1 MSHRGLRARGRLIT
15 DHLVDAP
22 AAVPSGEPH
31 PTHLPRVVSCEL
43 CGRAG
48 LCGGWVVISVAVGR
62 GRVAGIVL
70 SIGDIT
76 RFPTADHLASH
87 TRTAPLETSSSDH
100 QRHRLNITG
109 NRPLNTAVHTT
120 AACQARDPGPGYY
133 PRKIGEDKTPLKPG
147 KPQTTPHQRPLP
159 THPQRSTT
167 PAKHHHL
174 THKGALEP
182 HPRHGDRQAARRMRA
197 TPNHSGQTAIRA
209 SHRPPRPALARATT
223 VDPVNK

>member
-1 MSHRGLRARGRLIT
+1 MGCGSPEGTDRYRSDQGSLCQKPDTRRGHGRLVSLGFGPPTGSRARGMSHRGLRARGRLIT

-48 LCGGWVVISVAVGR
+48 LCGGWVIISVAVGR

-87 TRTAPLETSSSDH
+87 TRT
-100 QRHRLNITG
+100 
-109 NRPLNTAVHTT
+109 
-120 AACQARDPGPGYY
+120 
-133 PRKIGEDKTPLKPG
+133 
-147 KPQTTPHQRPLP
+147 
-159 THPQRSTT
+159 
-167 PAKHHHL
+167 
-174 THKGALEP
+174 
-182 HPRHGDRQAARRMRA
+182 
-197 TPNHSGQTAIRA
+197 
-209 SHRPPRPALARATT
+209 
-223 VDPVNK
+223 